1 MRTWLGVLG
10 RAFIEFFLII
20 LLLSAAVGAML
31 SLDTGIQ
38 NFLAYMAGAALDLVP
53 LAVSLTLFLAFFD
66 FELRIRS
73 RIAGWIGLLIL
84 GGLLM
89 AAGVQARRMQ
99 FIKENLP
106 VPVAVSKA
114 PLPGPAGIASTKAGV
129 VLWYRGIANGDILD
143 AVAVDFGS
151 DFPRMAYSSRSYF
164 DPSSGLVEIG
174 GRSYDATRPASA
186 PIRLVPE
193 ASVFAGAWIWDRLAS
208 MDRESFLD
216 VLAAAGG
223 FVLLV
228 LGFRFLCRITGWP
241 LANAILAAAGFVGI
255 VVLDA
260 VLSGTVAQKAI
271 VGIAK
276 DLGLSLP
283 PVLLLAGL
291 EGSVGLLLGLA
302 DLAAAPRRARDS
314 DE

>member
-10 RAFIEFFLII
+10 RACIEFFLIL

-38 NFLAYMAGAALDLVP
+38 NLLAYMAGAALDLVP

-73 RIAGWIGLLIL
+73 RIAGWLGLLIL

-89 AAGVQARRMQ
+89 AAGIQLRRMD

-106 VPVAVSKA
+106 VPVAASAA
-114 PLPGPAGIASTKAGV
+114 PRPSPPGLTTTKAGV
-129 VLWYRGIANGDILD
+129 ALWYRDMASGDVLD
-143 AVAVDFGS
+143 AVAVDFSS
-151 DFPRMAYSSRSYF
+151 DFPRMAYSSRSFF
-164 DPSSGLVEIG
+164 DPASGLIEIG
-174 GRSYDATRPASA
+174 GRSYDATRPAPG

-193 ASVFAGAWIWDRLAS
+193 ASAFAGSWIWDRLAA
-208 MDRESFLD
+208 MDRAPVLD

-223 FVLLV
+223 FILLV
-228 LGFRFLCRITGWP
+228 LGFRFLCRITPWP

-260 VLSGTVAQKAI
+260 VLSGAGAQKVI
-271 VGIAK
+271 TGVSR
-276 DLGLSLP
+276 DLGLSLT
-283 PVLLLAGL
+283 PVYLLAGL
-291 EGSVGLLLGLA
+291 EGAVGLLLGLA
-302 DLAAAPRRARDS
+302 DLAAAPRRAGGS